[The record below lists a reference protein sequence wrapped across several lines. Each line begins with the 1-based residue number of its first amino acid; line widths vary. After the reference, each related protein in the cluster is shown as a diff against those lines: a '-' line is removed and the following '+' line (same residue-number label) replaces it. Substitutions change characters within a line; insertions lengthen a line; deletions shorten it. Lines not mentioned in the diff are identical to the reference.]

1 MVFIG
6 AALRRVS
13 APGCQFLWRGVF
25 FSLILLFGAFVL
37 AQPGVAKVAF
47 SAISVDARTGKVLSS
62 VDPDGRRH
70 PASLTKMMTL
80 YLVFEDLESGKI
92 KLTSPIVM
100 SARAARMQPSKL
112 GVKPGAEI
120 SVELA
125 IKALVVKSAN
135 DVAAAVGESLG
146 GTEAAF
152 AERMTR
158 TAQRLGMSRTVFR
171 NASGLPNPAQ
181 VTTARDMA
189 TLGLR
194 LQRDFPQYYPYFRTM
209 AFTYRGRT
217 TATHNRLLGKYAGTD
232 GIKTGYI
239 HASGFNLT
247 TSAKRGDKRIVG
259 VVLGGTSGKARNA
272 YMKKMLDKAFPKCVD
287 GKTIAALA
295 GSSTGAI
302 DPLAAAMAEA
312 AQSSTGGEHPGDVK
326 TAATAK
332 AETAVPEKK
341 PEPKIIEATLVPS
354 VLPKKL
360 PFEVKPQTKQADVKP
375 VTTKSVA
382 SKKPATKT
390 VASLPAGAWNIQIG
404 AYATKKDAAS
414 RLTKLRADGPT
425 ELRGKPAFTVTV
437 QKGDKTTYRARFSGF
452 TEKAAREAC
461 KQLARVNTTCYV
473 VAPKS

>member
-1 MVFIG
+1 MILSG

-13 APGCQFLWRGVF
+13 TFPLWRVILSALVF
-25 FSLILLFGAFVL
+25 FLGAL
-37 AQPGVAKVAF
+37 NTAQPGIAKVAF
-47 SAISVDARTGKVLSS
+47 SAISVDARTGKVLSA
-62 VDPDGRRH
+62 VDPDGRRY

-80 YLVFEDLESGKI
+80 YLVFEDLESGRI
-92 KLTSPIVM
+92 KLSSPVIM

-112 GVKPGAEI
+112 GVKPGTQI
-120 SVELA
+120 TVELA

-135 DVAAAVGESLG
+135 DVAMALGETLS

-158 TAQRLGMSRTVFR
+158 TAHRLGMSRTVYR

-181 VTTARDMA
+181 VTTARDQA

-209 AFTYRGRT
+209 AFTYGGRT
-217 TATHNRLLGKYAGTD
+217 THTHNRLLGKYAGTD

-259 VVLGGTSGKARNA
+259 VVMGGKSGGSRNA

-295 GSSTGAI
+295 GSSLGAM
-302 DPLAAAMAEA
+302 DPLAAAMADA
-312 AQSSTGGEHPGDVK
+312 
-326 TAATAK
+326 
-332 AETAVPEKK
+332 AETSPSGEQPADVVPAETDKSIVAVPRGK
-341 PEPKIIEATLVPS
+341 PAAPKIIEAAIAPT
-354 VLPKKL
+354 VLSGKL
-360 PFEVKPQTKQADVKP
+360 PFEVKPKAEPAD
-375 VTTKSVA
+375 TTS
-382 SKKPATKT
+382 T
-390 VASLPAGAWNIQIG
+390 VGEVPLPPGEAWNIQIG
-404 AYATKKDAAS
+404 AYATKKDAAT
-414 RLTKLRADGPT
+414 RLTRLRTEGPT
-425 ELRGKPAFTVTV
+425 ELRDKPAFTVTV

-452 TEKAAREAC
+452 TEKTAREAC
-461 KQLARVNTTCYV
+461 RQLVRVNTSCYV

>member
-1 MVFIG
+1 MVVIG

-13 APGCQFLWRGVF
+13 APHCQSLWRVVF
-25 FSLILLFGAFVL
+25 SSLILLFGALTLV
-37 AQPGVAKVAF
+37 QPAVAKVAF
-47 SAISVDARTGKVLSS
+47 SAISVDARTGKVLSA
-62 VDPDGRRH
+62 VDPDGQRH

-80 YLVFEDLESGKI
+80 YLLFEDLKAGKI
-92 KLTSPIVM
+92 KLTSPIVI

-112 GVKPGAEI
+112 GVKPGTEI
-120 SVELA
+120 TVEVA

-135 DVAAAVGESLG
+135 DVAAAVGETLG

-158 TAQRLGMSRTVFR
+158 TARSLGMSRTVFH

-209 AFTYRGRT
+209 AFTYAGRT
-217 TATHNRLLGKYAGTD
+217 TRTHNRLLGKYAGTD

-239 HASGFNLT
+239 AASGFNLT

-259 VVLGGTSGKARNA
+259 VVMGGASGGARNA
-272 YMKKMLDKAFPKCVD
+272 YMKKMLDKAFPNCID

-302 DPLAAAMAEA
+302 DPLAKDTAVAKVEPKPAETDA
-312 AQSSTGGEHPGDVK
+312 DE
-326 TAATAK
+326 ATAL
-332 AETAVPEKK
+332 TAKIAAVAPEKK
-341 PEPKIIEATLVPS
+341 PEPKIIEASLLPS
-354 VLPKKL
+354 KL
-360 PFEVKPQTKQADVKP
+360 PFEVKPQAKPADVKP
-375 VTTKSVA
+375 E
-382 SKKPATKT
+382 SKKSTIAGKPAAKT

-404 AYATKKDAAS
+404 AFATKKDATL
-414 RLTKLRADGPT
+414 RLTKLRAEGPD

-461 KQLARVNTTCYV
+461 KQLASANTSCYV

>member
-1 MVFIG
+1 MVLFG
-6 AALRRVS
+6 AALGR
-13 APGCQFLWRGVF
+13 AGCQSRWQFVLLSMFLIF
-25 FSLILLFGAFVL
+25 SAFSLT
-37 AQPGVAKVAF
+37 QPAIAKVAF

-62 VDPDGRRH
+62 VDPDGRRY

-92 KLTSPIVM
+92 KPTSLITM
-100 SARAARMQPSKL
+100 SARAARMQPTKL
-112 GVKPGAEI
+112 GVKPGGKI
-120 SVELA
+120 SVDLA

-135 DVAAAVGESLG
+135 DVAAAVAESLG

-158 TAQRLGMSRTVFR
+158 TARALGMSRTTFR

-194 LQRDFPQYYPYFRTM
+194 LQRDFPQYYHYFRTM
-209 AFTYRGRT
+209 AFTYAGRT

-239 HASGFNLT
+239 NASGFNLT
-247 TSAKRGDKRIVG
+247 TSAKRGEKRVVG
-259 VVLGGTSGKARNA
+259 VVMGGKSGASRNA
-272 YMKKMLDKAFPKCVD
+272 YMRKMLDKAFPKCVE

-295 GSSTGAI
+295 GSTTGAI
-302 DPLAAAMAEA
+302 DPLAKAMAEA
-312 AQSSTGGEHPGDVK
+312 AEAPTGGDHPADVTIASTEESATVLPREK
-326 TAATAK
+326 PAA
-332 AETAVPEKK
+332 
-341 PEPKIIEATLVPS
+341 PKVIEASIAPT
-354 VLPKKL
+354 VLPEKL
-360 PFEVKPQTKQADVKP
+360 PFEVKPRAKQADVKAAP
-375 VTTKSVA
+375 
-382 SKKPATKT
+382 KKP
-390 VASLPAGAWNIQIG
+390 VAKAPGSAGAWNIQIG
-404 AYATKKDAAS
+404 AYATKKDATS
-414 RLTKLRADGPT
+414 RLTKLRAEGPS

-452 TEKAAREAC
+452 TEKAARETC
-461 KQLARVNTTCYV
+461 RQLARANTSCYV

>member
-1 MVFIG
+1 MVVIG

-13 APGCQFLWRGVF
+13 APRCQFPWRAV
-25 FSLILLFGAFVL
+25 FSLLILFFGAITL
-37 AQPGVAKVAF
+37 AQPGVAKAPF
-47 SAISVDARTGKVLSS
+47 SAISVDARTGKILSS

-92 KLTSPIVM
+92 KLTSPVFM
-100 SARAARMQPSKL
+100 SVRAARMQPSKL
-112 GVKPGAEI
+112 GVKPGK
-120 SVELA
+120 SVTVELA

-135 DVAAAVGESLG
+135 DVAAAVAETLG

-158 TAQRLGMSRTVFR
+158 TARSLGMARTVFR

-209 AFTYRGRT
+209 AFTYGGRS

-239 HASGFNLT
+239 AASGFNLT

-259 VVLGGTSGKARNA
+259 VVLGGASGASRNA
-272 YMKKMLDKAFPKCVD
+272 YMKKMLDKAFPKCTD

-302 DPLAAAMAEA
+302 DPLAAAMAA
-312 AQSSTGGEHPGDVK
+312 AAESSTSGEHPAEVSLASADKSG
-326 TAATAK
+326 TA
-332 AETAVPEKK
+332 EKK
-341 PEPKIIEATLVPS
+341 PEPKIIEATIAPAI
-354 VLPKKL
+354 LPNKL
-360 PFEVKPQTKQADVKP
+360 PFEVKPQAEQADVKSAAQP
-375 VTTKSVA
+375 EA
-382 SKKPATKT
+382 E
-390 VASLPAGAWNIQIG
+390 WNIQIG
-404 AYATKKDAAS
+404 AYATKQDAAS

-452 TEKAAREAC
+452 TEKAARETC
-461 KQLARVNTTCYV
+461 KQLARKNTSCYV
-473 VAPKS
+473 VAPNS

>member
-1 MVFIG
+1 MLVIG

-13 APGCQFLWRGVF
+13 ASDLRFLWQVIFLAFLLIFG
-25 FSLILLFGAFVL
+25 SLVL

-80 YLVFEDLESGKI
+80 YLVFEDLKAGKI
-92 KLTSPIVM
+92 KLDSPIRI

-112 GVKPGAEI
+112 GVKPGTEI
-120 SVELA
+120 TVELA

-135 DVAAAVGESLG
+135 DVAAGVGETLG

-158 TAQRLGMSRTVFR
+158 TARSLGMSRTVFR
-171 NASGLPNPAQ
+171 NASGLPDPAQ

-194 LQRDFPQYYPYFRTM
+194 LQRDFPQYYHYFRTM
-209 AFTYRGRT
+209 AFTYAGHT

-239 HASGFNLT
+239 KASGFNLT

-259 VVLGGTSGKARNA
+259 VVLGGASGSSRNA
-272 YMKKMLDKAFPKCVD
+272 YMRKMLDKAFPKCVG

-312 AQSSTGGEHPGDVK
+312 AQSPTVEPVDVATVSTDK
-326 TAATAK
+326 T
-332 AETAVPEKK
+332 K
-341 PEPKIIEATLVPS
+341 PVLSQKEQTPQIIEATLVS
-354 VLPKKL
+354 SSLPEKL
-360 PFEVKPQTKQADVKP
+360 PFEVKPEAKQADVNAATKKP
-375 VTTKSVA
+375 AA
-382 SKKPATKT
+382 SKKVAT
-390 VASLPAGAWNIQIG
+390 LPDDAAWNIQIG
-404 AYATKKDAAS
+404 AYATKQDAAL
-414 RLTKLRADGPT
+414 RLTKLRTDGPA

-437 QKGDKTTYRARFSGF
+437 QKGDKTTYRARFSGL

-461 KQLARVNTTCYV
+461 QELVRKNTSCYV